1 MRVRVCHG
9 EGSTG
14 VFVVGRIHP
23 SREVKTWV
31 LVFQRGHFQALEL
44 CGARRHRAPVASLRA
59 CLVYCVACVC
69 SICTFG
75 VRSSWHV
82 RVPAQSSVHVNAAP
96 LAPFANPLPRMA
108 VTGQKMESN
117 GLLMHLCGRF
127 TDFQKCRF
135 CGRHSAAKEA
145 LSFF

>member
-1 MRVRVCHG
+1 MWRA
-9 EGSTG
+9 SA
-14 VFVVGRIHP
+14 
-23 SREVKTWV
+23 
-31 LVFQRGHFQALEL
+31 Q
-44 CGARRHRAPVASLRA
+44 GASCEP
-59 CLVYCVACVC
+59 ACVFSVLC